1 VDSDDGGEGTAAE
14 AAGIMSPP
22 VNISANGSTAAE
34 EEGGGGSEEA
44 RGGALTCSSSNARRS
59 MGAAAAAAAAA
70 GGGTGAAV
78 DHTGGW
84 GVSVGVVSSAGALL
98 SLSSL

>member
-59 MGAAAAAAAAA
+59 MGAAAAAAAA